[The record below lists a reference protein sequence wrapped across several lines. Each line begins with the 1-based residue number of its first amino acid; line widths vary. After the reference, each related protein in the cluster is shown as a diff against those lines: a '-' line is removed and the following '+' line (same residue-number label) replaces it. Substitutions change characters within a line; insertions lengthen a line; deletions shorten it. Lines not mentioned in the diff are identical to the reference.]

1 MPLSKSLGVQCG
13 EGEPERQPRSS
24 LTRMK
29 RHSLANFW
37 CSWMVEKTDS
47 TRQLKTRRNL
57 EREHVGTG
65 VGVGW
70 GEPSLQRWP
79 PLTA

>member
-1 MPLSKSLGVQCG
+1 MWRQGVRAQL
-13 EGEPERQPRSS
+13 RSP

-29 RHSLANFW
+29 RHWLANFW

-57 EREHVGTG
+57 ERERVSAGIG
-65 VGVGW
+65 AGR
-70 GEPSLQRWP
+70 GEPSLQCWP
-79 PLTA
+79 FLTT